1 MTNRENHLTTAL
13 ALHVGAHGHAPLR
26 EGHQNRL
33 TAALPPLRYAA
44 GDRGLYQGTAL
55 AVPTGGQQNGGFS
68 RCSTESGAK
77 AQVQN
82 HAFLGTAEAVP
93 CYRAH
98 RESLRN
104 QGLELNRSC
113 LAKNVEHAQA
123 LRERVSRPF
132 ALPQRTAL
140 NRFDSTPNLPERRG
154 GAEGKLREGLRVNSA
169 GRVRGPRST
178 VALLLVLLL
187 LVVFLPGCLVGPNYN
202 RPKVNAPPA
211 FRGAQGAAQQASFAD
226 LPWWEVFKDETLQGL
241 IKTALVNNYDLRIA
255 VTRIE
260 QAQQVALEA
269 RAQFFPFFN
278 YQGTIGGAKNPL
290 GAIAAGGLGVT
301 PKSQGAVLIAVTA
314 AWEADVWGKIRR
326 MNEAAKAQ
334 YLATEEGKRG
344 VMLSLVSGVA
354 QAYFQLLG
362 LDLQLEIARQN
373 TANFADTLKLFTERL
388 EGGVASKLQ
397 TSRAAG
403 AEYSAAANIPELER
417 QIALTENQ
425 INVLLGQNPAP
436 VPHTAKL
443 LEETLP
449 PEVPAGLPSA
459 LLERRPDV
467 LTAEQLVRAANAQIG
482 VAQANFFPQ
491 ISLTA
496 FLGRGSSPLSSF
508 TSPNALVWN
517 ALANAAGPIYQGG
530 LLRAQKRQAI
540 AAWEQTALE
549 YQQTALDAFQ
559 DVSNALISREKYE
572 ATRVEQA
579 RAVQAY
585 EESVKV
591 AFQRYNAGKAS
602 YYEVLEAQQLL
613 FPAQSNLAQTELN
626 QRLVIVQLYK
636 ALGGGW
642 NLQDPQWM
650 GPQAPTTPA
659 PPAAPK
665 P

>member
-1 MTNRENHLTTAL
+1 MTKRENHPNTTLSWNEGEHGRAPRREKRENRTTTPEFVQFGLTAKYQLTTAL
-13 ALHVGAHGHAPLR
+13 AR
-26 EGHQNRL
+26 
-33 TAALPPLRYAA
+33 
-44 GDRGLYQGTAL
+44 
-55 AVPTGGQQNGGFS
+55 
-68 RCSTESGAK
+68 
-77 AQVQN
+77 
-82 HAFLGTAEAVP
+82 
-93 CYRAH
+93 
-98 RESLRN
+98 
-104 QGLELNRSC
+104 
-113 LAKNVEHAQA
+113 
-123 LRERVSRPF
+123 LRERGDPPRRVGEGF
-132 ALPQRTAL
+132 ADFARRKQPL
-140 NRFDSTPNLPERRG
+140 TPGFAVPSPLG
-154 GAEGKLREGLRVNSA
+154 EGRYQL
-169 GRVRGPRST
+169 GPRCDSRAS
-178 VALLLVLLL
+178 VASRLRGTRLLLILLL
-187 LVVFLPGCLVGPNYN
+187 LVVFLPGCLVGPNYS

-211 FRGAQGAAQQASFAD
+211 FRGAQGAAEQASFAD

-334 YLATEEGKRG
+334 YLATEEAKRG

-403 AEYSAAANIPELER
+403 AEYTAAATIPELER
-417 QIALTENQ
+417 QIALTENE

-459 LLERRPDV
+459 LLERRPDI
-467 LTAEQLVRAANAQIG
+467 LTAEQQVRAANAEIG

-496 FLGRGSSPLSSF
+496 FLGRGSSPLSNF

-559 DVSNALISREKYE
+559 DVSNALISRQQYE

-585 EESVKV
+585 EEAVKV

-650 GPQAPTTPA
+650 GPQAPTSPTSPT
-659 PPAAPK
+659 APK